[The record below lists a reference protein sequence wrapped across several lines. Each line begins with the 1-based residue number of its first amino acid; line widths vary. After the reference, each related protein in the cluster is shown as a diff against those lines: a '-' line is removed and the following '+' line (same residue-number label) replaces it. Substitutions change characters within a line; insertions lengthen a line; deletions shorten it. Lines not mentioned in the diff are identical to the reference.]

1 MFCVTCTPPNLKLGA
16 GGMVGWLDANN
27 PQARLPYGRTCHAQ
41 HMQLYMCHQSSSS
54 KGVHVPYAVVH
65 SYRCTCTLA
74 TTSVDTRID
83 GARRTA
89 HARYARLMDTH
100 DELTYCS

>member
-65 SYRCTCTLA
+65 SYRCVRSLRRRWTHELTEH
-74 TTSVDTRID
+74 
-83 GARRTA
+83 GERRT
-89 HARYARLMDTH
+89 RYARLMDTH